1 MSSAT
6 LTASNDGVL
15 AISGEFGYAT
25 ASDLLTQ
32 GQALMG
38 THNKELTI
46 DLSGVTGSDS
56 AGLALMLEWIDR
68 YRTAGQQLHF
78 LNVPESLLEIA
89 RVSNLIDL
97 LPLADT

>member
-1 MSSAT
+1 MSNST
-6 LTASNDGVL
+6 LSYSNDGILAINGEFGFATASN
-15 AISGEFGYAT
+15 
-25 ASDLLTQ
+25 LLKQ
-32 GQALMG
+32 GKNLMDP
-38 THNKELTI
+38 NKELTI

-56 AGLALMLEWIDR
+56 AGLAVMLEWMDSHR
-68 YRTAGQQLHF
+68 ATGQQLHF

>member
-1 MSSAT
+1 MLNCT
-6 LTASNDGVL
+6 NGGIIT
-15 AISGEFGYAT
+15 ISGEFGFAN
-25 ASDLLTQ
+25 ASDLLKQ
-32 GQALMG
+32 GQNLMDMQQ
-38 THNKELTI
+38 ELTI

-56 AGLALMLEWIDR
+56 AGLAIMLEWMDH
-68 YRTAGQQLHF
+68 YKAAGQPLYF